1 MHHDSNPSPDGRIDR
16 VAERSSFRARL
27 AFEWA
32 LPFAST
38 LISLVVLTG
47 VICGAALLFGRSI
60 TGIEAVLAAVA
71 TGVGLAVWLR
81 RIHGRWWPACWTL
94 MILAVAA
101 VMLPN
106 LVLGGRVLDDTWDG
120 QWLHQEAVIQL
131 TDGWNPFWEELTT
144 EELPNEGARI
154 RLNGYPKASWF
165 WGAPL
170 VRLTGSIERSKAFSL
185 PLMVAA
191 AVAVFA
197 CVLSVTRLSVVVAA
211 LIGLAAA
218 ANPVALTQILNAQQ
232 DGAFASL
239 LTITVV
245 SLIIWVRAGSRIGL
259 ALAAAAA
266 VGASAIKL
274 TGPAYVG
281 IFVLSAVVWLWWD
294 GAWRRE
300 RRVFG
305 VAVAMAVVAL
315 VLLSGGSYVTN
326 TTRHG
331 HPMYP
336 VLGSDRVDII
346 GLKPHD
352 RFQTMAASVLSR
364 SRRAPS
370 DRETLPVLEGWT
382 ELKIPLTFDRE
393 EIRAFADPDVRV
405 GGWGPLFGGM
415 ALLAVAILGVA
426 AVRRPRWAAMLVVAL
441 GPLVLSVVINPYC
454 WKIRYVPQ
462 SWIIPLVVATAA
474 LASRTGRVVKTLA
487 WALLVAA
494 GANAAL
500 VGWGHFP
507 MVINHSNHLRQR
519 LLELG
524 RRRQA
529 LALSLEPY
537 RSNRARLAEL
547 GIDFTEVR
555 DPRYSLPIYFG
566 HSPLRITRLDV
577 EPDQGGGGSARI
589 AWRATL
595 IADAYLVEA
604 VVPGPAGPGGS
615 GLTVVRRRTVETR
628 AKIPVPARP
637 VGIQISNCN
646 ALGCGVAATAGPI
659 TFTGGERSR
668 PLLGAPYEG
677 EVMRQPAVLL
687 SWLPADA
694 PDGGQVRYRCSLFDG
709 ESGDLVLERETSDLW
724 VDHRFSRDGSWRAEV
739 RVVGSDPGEVSTVSF
754 FTEGVAAP
762 RLTDPPPGSIHSAGR
777 VELVWGS
784 VPGASSYEYFVAVT
798 GQTTATVRDRTTS
811 TRAAVTLNS
820 KDGRP
825 TRYSVIVRACLA
837 PEGCRSGSEIG
848 WGPWSHEAGLGDLK
862 LTVTP

>member
-1 MHHDSNPSPDGRIDR
+1 MNHDPSPALDGAVDR
-16 VAERSSFRARL
+16 VGDRSSFRDRL
-27 AFEWA
+27 AFGWA
-32 LPFAST
+32 LPFASALT
-38 LISLVVLTG
+38 SLVILTG
-47 VICGAALLFGRSI
+47 VLCGAALLFGRAI
-60 TGIEAVLAAVA
+60 TGIEAVLAAIA
-71 TGVGLAVWLR
+71 TGIGLAVWLR

-94 MILAVAA
+94 MLLAMAA
-101 VMLPN
+101 VILPN

-131 TDGWNPFWEELTT
+131 TEGWNPFWADLTA
-144 EELPNEGARI
+144 EELPNQGARI
-154 RLNGYPKASWF
+154 RLNGYPKASWL

-170 VRLTGSIERSKAFSL
+170 YRLTGRIERSKAFSL

-191 AVAVFA
+191 AFA
-197 CVLSVTRLSVVVAA
+197 ILAGVLIVTRLPIAVAA
-211 LIGLAAA
+211 LIGFATA

-232 DGAFASL
+232 DGPFGSL
-239 LTITVV
+239 LTITAV
-245 SLIIWVRAGSRIGL
+245 SLVIWVRGGSRIGL

-281 IFVLSAVVWLWWD
+281 IFVFSAVAWLWWD

-300 RRVFG
+300 RRAFG
-305 VAVAMAVVAL
+305 VAVASAAVAL
-315 VLLSGGSYVTN
+315 FLLSGGSYLTN

-336 VLGSDRVDII
+336 VFGPDRIDLI
-346 GLKPHD
+346 GLKPHN
-352 RFQTMAASVLSR
+352 RFLTMAASVFSR

-370 DRETLPVLEGWT
+370 DHETLPVLEGWT

-393 EIRAFADPDVRV
+393 EIRAFSDPDVRV

-415 ALLAVAILGVA
+415 SLFAVAILGIT

-474 LASRTGRVVKTLA
+474 LASRSGRIEKALA
-487 WALLVAA
+487 WALLAA
-494 GANAAL
+494 SCANAVL

-507 MVINHSNHLRQR
+507 MVINHSNYLRQR

-524 RRRQA
+524 HRRQA
-529 LALSLEPY
+529 LELNLEPY

-555 DPRYSLPIYFG
+555 NPRHNLPVYLG

-577 EPDQGGGGSARI
+577 EPAPGGGGSARI
-589 AWRATL
+589 AWRATP

-628 AKIPVPARP
+628 AEIPIPARP

-646 ALGCGVAATAGPI
+646 ALGCGVAVTAGPI
-659 TFTGGERSR
+659 TLTGGERSR
-668 PLLGAPYEG
+668 PLIGAPYEG

-687 SWLPADA
+687 SWLPAEA
-694 PDGGQVRYRCSLFDG
+694 PDGGQVHYLCSLFDE
-709 ESGDLVLERETSDLW
+709 ESGELVLERETADLW

-739 RVVGSDPGEVSTVSF
+739 RVVGSGPGEVSAVGF
-754 FTEGVAAP
+754 RTEGVAAP
-762 RLTDPPPGSIHSAGR
+762 RVTGPPSGSTHRAGP
-777 VELVWGS
+777 VELVWEP

-798 GQTTATVRDRTTS
+798 GQPTATIRDLTVS
-811 TRAAVTLNS
+811 TRAEVVLNS
-820 KDGRP
+820 QDGRP
-825 TRYSVIVRACLA
+825 THYSVIVRACLA

-848 WGPWSHEAGLGDLK
+848 WGPWSHDAGLGDVK
-862 LTVTP
+862 LTVVP